1 MNKTILFTKISFSY
15 WLHHKKRL
23 LVFMVSIVL
32 GCIALYSTGMLIRSN
47 KQALLDIILRNIG
60 DYEYIVHDVS
70 REDAEKIAE
79 LEQVDDYGMYYR
91 LGYVISGNGTRS
103 GAACFEDTH
112 SEEMY
117 HMTCEYGRYPQK
129 DNEIAIDLRTAQN
142 MGIYPQVGVKMSLT
156 LYSYDDDIAENSEY
170 TICGI
175 YKMSDPHLGGGW
187 RRYPTKWQEEEPFE
201 MPGIFFNSEYKN
213 ICGKCNVTQF
223 IQSEDPGEIRSY
235 VNNKM
240 GISDDYH
247 DSTLGRMFAYDQVLG
262 LSQATEGS
270 VLAEKYGGITL
281 SNTIEAMKNG
291 DARLDFYSAVL
302 MPVFSAMIGIIVI
315 ISIAGITKNII
326 RDKQE
331 GFAVMRSLGLE
342 NRQLVLY
349 IIADFMLMTVIC
361 ILIGLALGAAV
372 HIGMVYLLNQ
382 RLNLHL
388 VTAYECSEVVNAA
401 TRDPLLMTVTVILLS
416 VLLTVIA
423 VPLKYIGKT
432 PIALFDTQNFGKH
445 KKKGSK
451 KIITKNWKKLI
462 SRRMG
467 MHSHGAAVI
476 AAVVMGAALFGF
488 TYFHALAV
496 KDNGTIES
504 ELEIYGLEN
513 FDHTASIN
521 GQSNMFLFNI
531 ENRHDQGIDIAK
543 EEELAAQPFVTDH
556 IGKIVSNS
564 TRVSLKSDELD
575 TETLRIW
582 KEFDL
587 RKNTFVHEDNEYEVA
602 MRDSENAMINAVGYS
617 DDEEIFYVPTTGLS
631 ENELKKLDKCVID
644 GRIDIDKL
652 NSGEEVIVAVSRKE
666 KERFAPLFKAG
677 DTIPLSDIK
686 LNEKEENINF
696 SNIQPEDLGEPVY
709 KKNVKTPDG
718 YDMEL
723 TSYSFGQRYDI
734 DPKVGAILVLDDEQ
748 TERYLVLA
756 GEDHYGIN
764 LLCTYSEFGA
774 WGLPNNKL
782 TSLSIKTDSN
792 KASVKEID
800 ECWYNA
806 ISNAQGISFSSA
818 TDIINEVIS
827 ETDKTM
833 SVYYCMMAVL
843 ILLSAVT
850 TAMILYTNIRIKSS
864 KFAIMRAC
872 GMSVG
877 QITYIIIKHNMVYPI
892 IGIIFSLIPTA
903 ICSRFL
909 SYVREQIQSG
919 NWSLNQT
926 FGEEPWY
933 WDLPWHADLFSYK
946 VPQALIIIFLIYVIL
961 MLAVT
966 LPQMYYISKSS
977 ITKELERSEF

>member
-1 MNKTILFTKISFSY
+1 MNKTILFTKMSFSY

-23 LVFMVSIVL
+23 LVFMVSILL

-47 KQALLDIILRNIG
+47 KQSMMDNILTTIG
-60 DYEYIVHDVS
+60 DYDYIIHDIS
-70 REDAEKIAE
+70 QEGAERISE
-79 LEQVDDYGMYYR
+79 LEQVDDHGMFYR
-91 LGYVISGNGTRS
+91 LGYVISGSGTRS

-112 SEEMY
+112 SEEIY
-117 HMTCEYGRYPQK
+117 HMSCEYGRYPQR
-129 DNEIAIDLRTAQN
+129 DNEIAIDLRTAQQ
-142 MGIYPQVGVKMSLT
+142 MGIYPQVGNNISLT
-156 LYSYDDDIAENSEY
+156 LYSYDGNAAENSEY

-175 YKMSDPHLGGGW
+175 YKMSDPHVGGGW

-201 MPGIFFNSEYKN
+201 MPGIFFNSGHKN

-223 IQSEDPGEIRSY
+223 LQCE
-235 VNNKM
+235 NNH
-240 GISDDYH
+240 GISTVLRDELGI
-247 DSTLGRMFAYDQVLG
+247 SEELFEATLGRIFAYNKILG
-262 LSQATEGS
+262 LSQFQEGS
-270 VLAEKYGGITL
+270 VLAEKYGGVTL

-291 DARLDFYSAVL
+291 DARSDFYSAVL
-302 MPVFSAMIGIIVI
+302 MPVFSAMIGVIVI

-331 GFAVMRSLGLE
+331 SFAVMRSLGLE
-342 NRQLVLY
+342 NRQLILY
-349 IIADFMLMTVIC
+349 VIIDFMLMTVIC

-372 HIGMVYLLNQ
+372 HIGMIYLLNQ

-388 VTAYECSEVVNAA
+388 VTAYECSEAVNAA
-401 TRDPLLMTVTVILLS
+401 THDPLLMTVIVILLS
-416 VLLTVIA
+416 VLLTVTA

-451 KIITKNWKKLI
+451 RIITKSWKRLV
-462 SRRMG
+462 SRRLK

-488 TYFHALAV
+488 TYFHALSV

-504 ELEIYGLEN
+504 NLESYGLEG
-513 FDHTASIN
+513 FDHTANIN
-521 GQSNMFLFNI
+521 EQSNMYLFNI
-531 ENRHDQGIDIAK
+531 ENQHDCGIDPAK
-543 EEELAAQPFVTDH
+543 AEELADKPFVTDSL
-556 IGKIVSNS
+556 GKIVSRS
-564 TRVSLKSDELD
+564 TRVSFKSDELD
-575 TETLRIW
+575 NDAKRIW
-582 KEFDL
+582 SEFDL
-587 RKNTFVHEDNEYEVA
+587 RTNKILHEDDEYQTAVYE
-602 MRDSENAMINAVGYS
+602 SENAMINAVGYS
-617 DDEEIFYVPTTGLS
+617 DDEEIYYAPTTGLS
-631 ENELKKLDKCVID
+631 ENELKKLEKNVID

-652 NSGEEVIVAVSRKE
+652 NSGEEVIIAVSKKE
-666 KERFAPLFKAG
+666 QERFAPLFKAG

-686 LNEKEENINF
+686 LNEKEENIDF

-709 KKNVKTPDG
+709 KKNVKAPDG
-718 YDMEL
+718 SDMEL
-723 TSYSFGQRYDI
+723 RSYSFGQRCDI
-734 DPKVGAILVLDDEQ
+734 DPRVGAVLALDDEQ

-764 LLCTYSEFGA
+764 LLCSYSEFAA

-792 KASVKEID
+792 KASIKEID

-806 ISNAQGISFSSA
+806 ISNAQGISFSSS
-818 TDIINEVIS
+818 TDIINEVVS

-877 QITYIIIKHNMVYPI
+877 QITYIVIKHNMLYPI

-903 ICSRFL
+903 VCNRFL

-919 NWSLNQT
+919 NWSLDKT
-926 FGEEPWY
+926 SGEDPWY
-933 WDLPWHADLFSYK
+933 LELPWHADLFSYK
-946 VPQALIIIFLIYVIL
+946 VPQALIIIFLIYVVL
-961 MLAVT
+961 MLAVA

-977 ITKELERSEF
+977 ITKELEGSEF